1 MSKDE
6 IVAGLAEIYAFCEV
20 LGKESETMQR
30 WKKNTNEAIK
40 LINGTGEEIN
50 MKVTKIYCDC
60 CGQEINKSID
70 THLYVTVK
78 TDLSD
83 EQHYCA
89 KCGQELMRAWIE
101 KMKELNHKSN

>member
-30 WKKNTNEAIK
+30 WKKYTNEAIK

-50 MKVTKIYCDC
+50 YE
-60 CGQEINKSID
+60 GNKNI
-70 THLYVTVK
+70 L
-78 TDLSD
+78 
-83 EQHYCA
+83 
-89 KCGQELMRAWIE
+89 
-101 KMKELNHKSN
+101 